1 MNNKNKKAY
10 LINVLALVLLFA
22 LLNILMKNDI
32 ISRYYQGI
40 LVFAFINIIV
50 ASSLNLTIG
59 FLGQL
64 ALGHAGFMAIGA
76 YGAALFSIY
85 LKQMA
90 LPPTALL
97 IVSLLVGGLLAGTI
111 GYLIG
116 LPALRLRGDYLA
128 IITLGFGE
136 IIRVI
141 INNLKI
147 TKGAQG
153 LTGIPRLVNVTNSF
167 WIAVIVIVIL
177 YAIIHSRHGRA
188 IMSIREDEIAAEAV
202 GINTVK
208 YKSLGFTISAFFAGI
223 GGGLFAHYLA
233 YLDPSTFSFMKSVEI
248 VTIVILGG
256 MGSLTGTI
264 VASVVLTILPE
275 MLRGFAEYRLL
286 IYSFVLI
293 LMMIFRPQGL
303 LGTKEFSLQ
312 GVFKNPKRIIEKT
325 KNNAEGGEL

>member
-1 MNNKNKKAY
+1 MKNKNKKSY
-10 LINVLALVLLFA
+10 LINGLALVLLFI
-22 LLNILMKNDI
+22 LLNVLIKNNV

-40 LVFAFINIIV
+40 MVFVFINVIV

-76 YGAALFSIY
+76 YGSALFSMYI
-85 LKQMA
+85 KEMA

-97 IVSLLVGGLLAGTI
+97 ITSLLVGGLLTGII

-147 TKGAQG
+147 TRGAHG
-153 LTGIPRLVNVTNSF
+153 LTGIDKLVNVTNSF
-167 WIAVIVIVIL
+167 WIAVVVIVIL
-177 YAIIHSRHGRA
+177 YAIINSRHGRA

-208 YKSLGFTISAFFAGI
+208 YKSMGFTISAFFAGI
-223 GGGLFAHYLA
+223 GGGLFAHYMA
-233 YLDPSTFSFMKSVEI
+233 YLDPNTFNFMKSVEI
-248 VTIVILGG
+248 VTIVVLGG

-264 VASVVLTILPE
+264 IASVVLTALPE

-286 IYSFVLI
+286 VYSFVLI
-293 LMMIFRPQGL
+293 IMMIFRPQGI
-303 LGTKEFSLQ
+303 LGRKEFSINGLIKHS
-312 GVFKNPKRIIEKT
+312 KNIIKKT
-325 KNNAEGGEL
+325 GDNAEGGEL